1 MDRHAGFSSPSFKPL
16 GPPQCP
22 MSSCLPIWAIYR
34 HPNDYPTGYVAR
46 PWPYGPQP
54 GPESITVPLTS
65 PEIEGLRNAL
75 LAMGLTRLMRMESSD
90 PAVMEMWA

>member
-1 MDRHAGFSSPSFKPL
+1 MRNFRSHRSDPRAAR
-16 GPPQCP
+16 
-22 MSSCLPIWAIYR
+22 MSNESVLPIWAIYS

-65 PEIEGLRNAL
+65 PEIESLRDAL
-75 LAMGLTRLMRMESSD
+75 RAMGLTRLMRKEGDDS
-90 PAVMEMWA
+90 VVVEMWA